1 MKKIIKYTSIALT
14 SAAIVALPVFSAKA
28 ETANTV
34 VNANIGS
41 TISIQSTANVDLN
54 INPTA
59 SNAKASSGKA
69 TVTVSTNNAAGYT
82 LKLGM
87 NGADRDLKKASD
99 SINPPTGTLNAPA
112 ALANNSWGYR
122 VENAGGFGAGNMTV
136 ESNLN
141 DLSGTFAGVP
151 AQGADDQIKTNG
163 TAVQSQQ
170 TDVLFGAK
178 ADSTK
183 PSGTYTGT
191 VVFTAIAN

>member
-59 SNAKASSGKA
+59 SSAKASSGKA

-87 NGADRDLKKASD
+87 ISADRDLKKASD
-99 SINPPTGTLNAPA
+99 SINPHTGTLNAPA

-122 VENAGGFGAGNMTV
+122 VENAGGFGAGNMAI
-136 ESNLN
+136 ESNLDN
-141 DLSGTFAGVP
+141 LTGTFAGVP

-163 TAVQSQQ
+163 TAIQSQQ

>member
-59 SNAKASSGKA
+59 SSAKASSGKA

-99 SINPPTGTLNAPA
+99 SINPHTGTLNAPA

-122 VENAGGFGAGNMTV
+122 VENAGGFGAGNMAI
-136 ESNLN
+136 ESNLDN
-141 DLSGTFAGVP
+141 LTGTFAGVP

>member
-28 ETANTV
+28 ETASTV

-87 NGADRDLKKASD
+87 VSADRDLKKAGD
-99 SINPPTGTLNAPA
+99 NINPHTGTLAAPA
-112 ALANNSWGYR
+112 TLANNSWGYR

-136 ESNLN
+136 ESNLDN
-141 DLSGTFAGVP
+141 LTGTFAGVP
-151 AQGADDQIKTNG
+151 AGASDDQIKTNG

-178 ADSTK
+178 VDSTK

-191 VVFTAIAN
+191 VVFTATAN

>member
-28 ETANTV
+28 ETASTV

-59 SNAKASSGKA
+59 SSAKASSGKA
-69 TVTVSTNNAAGYT
+69 TVTVSTNNATGYT

-87 NGADRDLKKASD
+87 ISADRDLKKASD
-99 SINPPTGTLNAPA
+99 SINPHTGTLNSPA

-122 VENAGGFGAGNMTV
+122 VENTGGFGAGNMAI
-136 ESNLN
+136 ESNLDN
-141 DLSGTFAGVP
+141 LTGTFAGVP
-151 AQGADDQIKTNG
+151 AQGNDDQIKTNS
-163 TAVQSQQ
+163 TAIQSQQ